1 MLQKPTLSIRNKTRL
16 LLALA
21 IITIVISI
29 PLGFDKIDYSERGYY
44 SIHVI
49 SVIFGLF
56 LSIIGILTYLEF
68 KKTRLL
74 MVFAAFSAI
83 TIAESTSLINMAY
96 PFFETSYD
104 LHDYI
109 MHGLILAMLSFFM
122 IGIFRSD

>member
-1 MLQKPTLSIRNKTRL
+1 MQKPTLSIRNKTRL
-16 LLALA
+16 LLALS

-29 PLGFDKIDYSERGYY
+29 PLGFETIDYSDRGYY
-44 SIHVI
+44 SLHVV
-49 SVIFGLF
+49 SVIFGMF
-56 LSIIGILTYLEF
+56 LSIVGILTYLEF
-68 KKTRLL
+68 RKTRLL

-83 TIAESTSLINMAY
+83 TIAESSSLANMVY

-104 LHDYI
+104 LHDYL